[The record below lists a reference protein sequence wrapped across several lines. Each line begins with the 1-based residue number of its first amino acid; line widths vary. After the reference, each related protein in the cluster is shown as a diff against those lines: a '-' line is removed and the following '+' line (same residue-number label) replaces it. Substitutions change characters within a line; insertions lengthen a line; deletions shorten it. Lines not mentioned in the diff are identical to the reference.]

1 MKKLAVSLFSLLFLA
16 SCGSTESA
24 VIKEPTLTGDKTS
37 EKLLAY
43 QVVSSS
49 ELLGLM
55 SNVKRAN
62 NLTAESINKI
72 KNYLPSIEAGLLNQD
87 EMIKSV
93 SSESDKEGYT
103 TKLTITYDDINLT
116 ESSITLYYNES
127 KFVPDNEDENDN
139 WYKGGH
145 HKDDDDDKDDD
156 DEHEGR
162 GPKHATQPLPPAEE
176 DTAAGEATE
185 VVAPDTTAA
194 VTEPEEY
201 KSFLE
206 GIVVIDGVEYEMKGK
221 KEVEADESEISFKYF
236 LNENS
241 FVCVEQSI
249 ENEDSETER
258 EFEYKVVN
266 NGQMIYNYS
275 LELENDEVELKT
287 KSLKDGKMVLE
298 FEFMEF
304 EGRKIIKAEY
314 KNETTGE
321 KGELFFEKVTSE
333 AGVSYELLDK

>member
-1 MKKLAVSLFSLLFLA
+1 MKKLTVSLFSLLFLA
-16 SCGSTESA
+16 SCGSTES
-24 VIKEPTLTGDKTS
+24 VVVNKPTLTGDKIS
-37 EKLLAY
+37 ENLLAY

-55 SNVKRAN
+55 PNVKRAN
-62 NLTAESINKI
+62 NLTDESINKI

-93 SSESDKEGYT
+93 SSESDKEGYA
-103 TKLTITYDDINLT
+103 TKLTITYDDINLK

-127 KFVPDNEDENDN
+127 EFVPNDEEENDD
-139 WYKGGH
+139 WYNRGH
-145 HKDDDDDKDDD
+145 HKDDDEDKD
-156 DEHEGR
+156 GK
-162 GPKHATQPLPPAEE
+162 KHANEDSKKPA
-176 DTAAGEATE
+176 
-185 VVAPDTTAA
+185 
-194 VTEPEEY
+194 EPEEY

-236 LNENS
+236 LNETS
-241 FVCVEQSI
+241 YVCVEQSI

-258 EFEYKVVN
+258 EFEYKVVD
-266 NGQMIYNYS
+266 NGKMIYNYS

-287 KSLKDGKMVLE
+287 KSLEDGKMVLE
-298 FEFMEF
+298 FKFMER
-304 EGRKIIKAEY
+304 EGKKIIKAEY

-321 KGELFFEKVTSE
+321 KGELFFEKVTSD